1 MHFLKFTEWSLSTQT
16 KKMAGK
22 RLFWWL
28 MLFLFIYLFTCCSCS
43 NFSVLW
49 LLLWLLM
56 MQSLRQKQLVELAL
70 IWCNTNPT
78 QARRGYP
85 TLKPSKIWSRLRGL
99 LGLADRAIVLCGSP
113 AYHRSVIKLKWEIP
127 WTGGLP
133 HISGLPHQPRGS
145 TPVNRPQGFEA
156 AVHR

>member
-1 MHFLKFTEWSLSTQT
+1 MVVKHANKKNGWQT
-16 KKMAGK
+16 LVLVVNA
-22 RLFWWL
+22 LL
-28 MLFLFIYLFTCCSCS
+28 IYLFTCCSCS